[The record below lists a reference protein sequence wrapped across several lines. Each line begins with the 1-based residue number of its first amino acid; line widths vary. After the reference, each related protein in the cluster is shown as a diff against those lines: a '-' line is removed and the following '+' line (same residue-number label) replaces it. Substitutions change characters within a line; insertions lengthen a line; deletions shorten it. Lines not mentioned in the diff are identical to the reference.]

1 MLNMI
6 LVFWTL
12 VLSLFYTGAPCFIV
26 LWKYSVFHRWEVCGS
41 PVLSKSIGTIFPVA
55 FAHFMSWSISD
66 FFISII
72 FAMVICDQ
80 WPLMLLLRLT
90 EDSNDG

>member
-12 VLSLFYTGAPCFIV
+12 VLSLFYTGVPCFIV
-26 LWKYSVFHRWEVCGS
+26 LCKYCIFHRWEVCGN
-41 PVLSKSIGTIFPVA
+41 PVLSKS
-55 FAHFMSWSISD
+55 HFMSCSISD

-80 WPLMLLLRLT
+80 WLLMLLLRLT